1 MKEVQKLRELLAEYE
16 TLYTRMEEI
25 EATFEKIGVI
35 LAGGR
40 IRRKPTKKKRKKK
53 KATGNERRPLTEA
66 KVRSIRKL
74 LKDSDLTIKAIG
86 QKYGVST
93 SMISAISS
101 GRAWAKVK

>member
-16 TLYTRMEEI
+16 RLYARMEEI
-25 EATFEKIGVI
+25 EVMFEKIGVV
-35 LAGGR
+35 LEGGR
-40 IRRKPTKKKRKKK
+40 IRRKPTKKKKK

>member
-16 TLYTRMEEI
+16 KLYARMEEI
-25 EATFEKIGVI
+25 EMTFEKIGVV

-40 IRRKPTKKKRKKK
+40 TRPKPTTKKKRKKK
-53 KATGNERRPLTEA
+53 ATRNGRPLTEA